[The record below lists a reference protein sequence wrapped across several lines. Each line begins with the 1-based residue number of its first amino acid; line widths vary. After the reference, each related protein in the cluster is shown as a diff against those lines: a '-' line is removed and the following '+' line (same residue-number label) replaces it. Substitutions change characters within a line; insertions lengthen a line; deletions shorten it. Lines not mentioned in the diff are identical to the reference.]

1 MTTNDLFRPDYRDI
15 RVYGGDSKGFEID
28 LSDNTNQWGTP
39 PAAERALRVAAESM
53 LRGYPE
59 PYGESLKEALAKH
72 VGVPADWIVTGTG
85 SDDILDCSFRAL
97 GKAGDRV
104 AYQSPTFV
112 MVPTFAKT
120 NGLDPIPVQLTENY
134 DADVNGMLNVGAQ
147 ITYLCTPNNPTG
159 TPLTRA
165 SIEAVVDGAKGFVIL
180 DEAYVDFAS
189 DNFAD
194 LAKRSPRVLVAR
206 TFSKAFGLA
215 GARIGYG
222 IAQPELITEIE
233 KARGPYKLTG
243 IGERA
248 ARAAVVEDLDWVRE
262 KVKLANASRDWLRDE
277 LVKRDIPTPPS
288 ESNFLL
294 VPIMH
299 AHAIAKHMAER
310 GIAVRPFANLP
321 RVDSLLRA
329 TNGEALRITVAPQP
343 MMVRLLEAL
352 DAAIAGVR
360 EHAA

>member
-1 MTTNDLFRPDYRDI
+1 MNELFRADYRDI

-39 PAAERALRVAAESM
+39 PAAERALRAAAESM

-59 PYGESLKEALAKH
+59 PYGESLKDALAKH

-85 SDDILDCSFRAL
+85 SDDILDCTFRAL
-97 GKAGDRV
+97 GKPGARV

-120 NGLDPIPVQLTENY
+120 NGLEPVPVQLTERY
-134 DADVNGMLNVGAQ
+134 DVDVDGMLGVAAQ
-147 ITYLCTPNNPTG
+147 ITYMCTPNNPTG

-165 SIEAVVDGAKGFVIL
+165 AIEAVVDRAKGFVVL

-194 LAKRSPRVLVAR
+194 LAKRSPRVLIAR

-222 IAQPELITEIE
+222 IASPDLITEIE

-248 ARAAVVEDLDWVRE
+248 ARAAVVEDMDWVRE
-262 KVKLANASRDWLRDE
+262 RVKLAVAARDWLRDQ
-277 LVKRDIPTPPS
+277 LAKRDIPTPPS

-294 VPIMH
+294 VPVEQ
-299 AHAIAKHMAER
+299 AHAIARYMADR

-321 RVDSLLRA
+321 RVDALLAA
-329 TNGEALRITVAPQP
+329 TNGEALRITVAPKP
-343 MMVRLLEAL
+343 MMERMLEAF
-352 DAAIAGVR
+352 DAAIDAVR
-360 EHAA
+360 THAA